1 MPHNDS
7 IDWKN
12 VLRKEA
18 RGFDDADLGE
28 IQKKCIRDNII
39 TKSGVG
45 HKEVYA
51 IGIMT

>member
-1 MPHNDS
+1 MAHKDS

-12 VLRKEA
+12 VIRKEA

-28 IQKKCIRDNII
+28 IHVLRDNII

-45 HKEVYA
+45 DTEVYA

>member
-1 MPHNDS
+1 MAHYDS
-7 IDWKN
+7 INWKN
-12 VLRKEA
+12 VIRAET

-28 IQKKCIRDNII
+28 IQEVIKDTII

-45 HKEVYA
+45 DKEVYA